1 MISFTN
7 LPEELVGVNFK
18 LKQWL
23 KEIIRQEEFEPGDIK
38 YFFYNDEQLLE
49 VNLKFLNHDTY
60 TDIITFDYG
69 EANLVQG
76 EIYIS
81 EERIRD
87 NASNME
93 QPLFD
98 EMLRVVVHGVLHLC
112 GYKDK
117 TAEDAFVMR
126 QKETEA
132 IQYYK
137 KLNSK

>member
-1 MISFTN
+1 MISFTI
-7 LPEELVGVNFK
+7 LPEELEEVNFK
-18 LKQWL
+18 LKSWL
-23 KEIIRQEEFEPGDIK
+23 KDIIRCEGFEPGDIK

-69 EANLVQG
+69 EENLVQG

-81 EERIRD
+81 EDRIRE
-87 NASNME
+87 NALNMN

-117 TAEDAFVMR
+117 APKEALVMR
-126 QKETEA
+126 QKEAEA
-132 IQYYK
+132 IQHYK
-137 KLNSK
+137 NLNSK

>member
-7 LPEELVGVNFK
+7 LPEELVGVNFI

-49 VNLKFLNHDTY
+49 VNLKFLNLDTY

-117 TAEDAFVMR
+117 TTEDAFVMR
-126 QKETEA
+126 QKEAGA